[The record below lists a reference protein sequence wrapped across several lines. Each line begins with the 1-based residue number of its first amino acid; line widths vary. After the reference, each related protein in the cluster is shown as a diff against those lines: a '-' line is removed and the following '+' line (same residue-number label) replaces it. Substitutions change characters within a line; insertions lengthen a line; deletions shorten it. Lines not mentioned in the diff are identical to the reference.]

1 MPAAAPASAPLGAPA
16 AAASTPAVAP
26 PLTFEADSV
35 RGRLNQDTVLQG
47 HVVLRRDPLSLA
59 ADRIE
64 YSAAN
69 SLARAR
75 GDVRLQQRG
84 DVYTGTFMQVDLD
97 RFEGFVLDPT
107 YHFER
112 TRAGGHAQRI
122 DFLGD
127 NKVSVTAATYTSCP
141 APEPGTED
149 RDLPWELSTKHLR
162 MDLAANEGVAENAVV
177 RFYGVPI
184 LAAPVLSF
192 PITSERKSGWL
203 PPSADLSN
211 THGLKVVVPYY
222 WNIAPN
228 LDATLTPGVS
238 TRRGGA
244 LSTELRYLQPRWRGE
259 AELFSMPDDRVAER
273 SRWAGHS
280 VQEGHLPLDTHYDWQ
295 WSRVSDNNFWKDG
308 LRDSDALTPR
318 LLPAFAQVQRRGTV
332 TLGGL
337 DLGRTLWY
345 ARVQRWQ
352 SLQDPEAS
360 FDPPYRREP
369 QVGLRYDGERSG
381 FEWSVTSELNRFV
394 HENGDT
400 DPTKVQGV
408 RAHVLASVARPF
420 GDRGWMI
427 TPRLSVNAA
436 GYDVDRPLADG
447 RTRAKRAVGTF
458 SLDSA
463 WSFERDAVWR
473 GRAVTQ
479 TLEPRLLYVR
489 TPFHDQQALPNFDS
503 AGIDFNATSVFSENA
518 FSGVDRVS
526 DAQQI
531 TAGLT
536 TRIIDAATGAETG
549 RFGIAQRY
557 LLRDQLITPDRVP
570 LTRQFSDILLLGST
584 TAAEHWTLDG
594 SLQYSPE
601 IDRLERTIASVR
613 YSPGKFRT
621 VNATYR
627 LLRGSNEQVEMGWQW
642 PADWLQGLW
651 RTRSSDS
658 SCGGSLYSVGR
669 VDYNLRDKRITDSIL
684 GFEYDSGCWVGRVVA
699 QRQSTGASN
708 ATTKV
713 SVQLEL
719 VGLSRL
725 AVGSNPLRLL
735 KDNIPGYQLLR
746 DDTKVSPAAAPG
758 SSPSS
763 SP

>member
-1 MPAAAPASAPLGAPA
+1 MASSIPAG
-16 AAASTPAVAP
+16 AP
-26 PLTFEADSV
+26 PLTFEADAV

-64 YSAAN
+64 YSATN
-69 SLARAR
+69 GVARAR

-84 DVYTGTFMQVDLD
+84 DVYTGSFMQVDLD

-107 YHFER
+107 YQFER
-112 TRAGGHAQRI
+112 TRAGGRAQRI
-122 DFLGD
+122 DFLG
-127 NKVSVTAATYTSCP
+127 NNQVSVTAATYTSCP
-141 APEPGTED
+141 APEPGAED

-162 MDLAANEGVAENAVV
+162 MNFDANEGVAENAVV

-192 PITSERKSGWL
+192 PITGERKSGWL

-211 THGLKVVVPYY
+211 THGLKVEVPYY
-222 WNIAPN
+222 WNIAPD

-244 LSTELRYLQPRWRGE
+244 LGTELRYLQPRWSGE
-259 AELFSMPDDRVAER
+259 AQLFSMPDDRVAER
-273 SRWAGHS
+273 SRWAGHW
-280 VQEGHLPLDTHYDWQ
+280 VHEGHLPLDTHYDWQ
-295 WSRVSDNNFWKDG
+295 WSRVSDNDFWKDG
-308 LRDSDALTPR
+308 LRDADALTPR
-318 LLPAFAQVQRRGTV
+318 LLPAFAQLQRRGTV
-332 TLGGL
+332 TLGGA

-345 ARVQRWQ
+345 ARVQHWQ
-352 SLQDPEAS
+352 SLQDPAAS

-394 HENGDT
+394 HESSET
-400 DPTKVQGV
+400 DLTKVQGV

-420 GDRGWMI
+420 GDSGWRI

-436 GYDVDRPLADG
+436 GYDLDRPLADG

-489 TPFHDQQALPNFDS
+489 TPFVDQSALPNFDS
-503 AGIDFNATSVFSENA
+503 AGIDFNATSVFSDNV

-526 DAQQI
+526 DAHQI

-536 TRIIDAATGAETG
+536 TRLIDATTGAETG

-557 LLRDQLITPDRVP
+557 LLRDQIITPDGVP
-570 LTRQFSDILLLGST
+570 LMRQFSDILLLGST

-642 PADWLQGLW
+642 PVADRLQSLW
-651 RTRSSDS
+651 RSRSSDS
-658 SCGGSLYSVGR
+658 RCGGSLYSVGR

-684 GFEYDSGCWVGRVVA
+684 GFEYDSGCWIGRLVA
-699 QRQSTGASN
+699 QRQSTGVSE
-708 ATTKV
+708 ATNKV

-725 AVGSNPLRLL
+725 ALGSNPLRLL

-746 DDTKVSPAAAPG
+746 DDTKASPAAAPG